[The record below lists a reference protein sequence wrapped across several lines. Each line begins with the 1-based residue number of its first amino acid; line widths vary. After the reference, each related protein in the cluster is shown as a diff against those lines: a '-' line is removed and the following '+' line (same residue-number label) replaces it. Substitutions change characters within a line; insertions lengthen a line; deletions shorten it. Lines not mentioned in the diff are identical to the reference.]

1 MRETGSLKKILEKYE
16 PPPQVCPDYSGKPL
30 GFGSVFTAFGVW
42 CFGFGLG
49 ILIFAIESLSTVIGK
64 KRYQARP
71 VASAQ
76 WLFGLN
82 FFSFHY

>member
-49 ILIFAIESLSTVIGK
+49 ILIFAIESLSTLIGK
-64 KRYQARP
+64 RRYQDNLWHRNN
-71 VASAQ
+71 
-76 WLFGLN
+76 LILIN
-82 FFSFHY
+82 Y

>member
-49 ILIFAIESLSTVIGK
+49 ILIFAIESLSTLIGR
-64 KRYQARP
+64 KRHQDNSWHQINLIMINNP
-71 VASAQ
+71 F
-76 WLFGLN
+76 LI
-82 FFSFHY
+82 